1 MTSGHTGLI
10 LNVEFYLSVY
20 KLNHFTLLICIAPFT
35 SKIVYRCEVVKAP
48 RVLTEWQF
56 LLLSCMHSLQ
66 KSSPFQSAFLKIWF
80 SLLNHLIQSCKNDSD
95 LQMMGLIL
103 CQRPEEALIC
113 CVTCSSLMV
122 QKLCHVFTDSWSPSS
137 IARFAF
143 IRGFSPDLTNKRPY
157 LSAIPTS
164 IQSILNTHIPSA

>member
-20 KLNHFTLLICIAPFT
+20 KLLIHFTLLICIAPFT
-35 SKIVYRCEVVKAP
+35 SKIVSMCEVVKAP
-48 RVLTEWQF
+48 RVLTQWQF
-56 LLLSCMHSLQ
+56 LLLSSMQSLQ

-80 SLLNHLIQSCKNDSD
+80 ASLNHLIQSCKNDSD
-95 LQMMGLIL
+95 LQTMGLIL

-113 CVTCSSLMV
+113 CVTCSGLMV
-122 QKLCHVFTDSWSPSS
+122 QLCHVFTDSWSPSS

-164 IQSILNTHIPSA
+164 I

>member
-1 MTSGHTGLI
+1 
-10 LNVEFYLSVY
+10 
-20 KLNHFTLLICIAPFT
+20 
-35 SKIVYRCEVVKAP
+35 
-48 RVLTEWQF
+48 
-56 LLLSCMHSLQ
+56 
-66 KSSPFQSAFLKIWF
+66 
-80 SLLNHLIQSCKNDSD
+80 
-95 LQMMGLIL
+95 MMGLIL

-164 IQSILNTHIPSA
+164 IQSILNTHSQCITLKNTTKMCSSLLVIHNHDHEEQ